1 MNLAHLHLL
10 LNHWPI
16 IGTYV
21 GLALALVALF
31 SRSND
36 IKQVTYALFAFV
48 ALVTI
53 PAYLSGNAA
62 VEATKKLSFTTS
74 LVDTHEGAAMLALIS
89 LQLTGVFALL
99 GLWRFSRSPRG
110 SSVDESPWTFPLVLI
125 LSIVTAGLMAVA
137 GNTGGNIRHPEIV
150 AAQEAPSA
158 IGTMGAGFLL
168 SVRYFV
174 IDYSRWV
181 WPMLETL
188 HFIGLILIL
197 GTVGLLNIRVL
208 GFLKQLPLGPLHRLL
223 PLGLA
228 GLGINVV
235 TGVLFF
241 IGMPYFY
248 VLNEIFQA
256 KLLVILF
263 AGGNLLLFHCTG
275 VFRKWEKIGPGDDA
289 PMFAKLVAAASLLL
303 WLAVIVIGRYIP
315 FGEV

>member
-16 IGTYV
+16 IGTYI
-21 GLALALVALF
+21 GLALVLVSLF

-62 VEATKKLSFTTS
+62 VEATKELNFTMS
-74 LVDTHEGAAMLALIS
+74 LLESHEGAAMLALIS
-89 LQLTGVFALL
+89 LELTGVFALL

-110 SSVDESPWTFPLVLI
+110 SSFDESPWTFAAVLI

-137 GNTGGNIRHPEIV
+137 GTTGGNIRHPEIV
-150 AAQEAPSA
+150 AAQATPSA
-158 IGTMGAGFLL
+158 IATMGAGFLVTL
-168 SVRYFV
+168 RYFV
-174 IDYSRWV
+174 IEYSRWG
-181 WPMLETL
+181 WPLLETL

-208 GFLKQLPLGPLHRLL
+208 GFLKQLPVGPLHRLL

-228 GLGINVV
+228 GLAINVV
-235 TGVLFF
+235 TGVMFF
-241 IGMPYFY
+241 VGMPYFY
-248 VLNEIFQA
+248 VYNLIFQA
-256 KLLVILF
+256 KIILILF
-263 AGGNLLLFHCTG
+263 AGANLLLFYCTG
-275 VFRKWEKIGPGDDA
+275 VFRKWEKLGPGDDA
-289 PMFAKLVAAASLLL
+289 PMFAKFVAAASLLL
-303 WLAVIVIGRYIP
+303 WLAVTVIGRYIP